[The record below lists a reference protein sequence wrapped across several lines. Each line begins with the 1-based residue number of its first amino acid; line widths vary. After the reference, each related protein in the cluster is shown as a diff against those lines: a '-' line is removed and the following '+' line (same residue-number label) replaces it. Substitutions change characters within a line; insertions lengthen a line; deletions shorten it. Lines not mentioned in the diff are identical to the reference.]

1 MKKIRLFCTFLFV
14 IAQVMSTKCQSPTC
28 LHPVGS
34 WKGDGNSQID
44 ILWVDSATG
53 EIKGTYHSAIT
64 DATQSAPLSGW
75 VTVAPVAEL
84 SHQSAFTWTATV
96 ASGCVVSWTG
106 YCRQEQGVP
115 TIRALSER
123 AQVQPTDSGVDHLLT
138 AMTVWVASTTAGQP
152 HQMAMVRAARAAP
165 ATGIGSA
172 SCPYEGKAKNGN
184 PPAAKLIA
192 INLLKNRT
200 NEPAGSDLIPAVTL
214 AGMLNSKDDPN
225 IFDEQKGATISG
237 VLFDV
242 RAEKGE
248 SCNCYS
254 TDPNDWDYHIYIG
267 NANAKSIFDCAVVEM
282 TPYSRSIHPE
292 WTLSYVKSLKGKQVQ
307 VTGWLLFDFE
317 HVGQSYETNPN
328 TGARNRHTV
337 WEIHPVTTLSA
348 IDQ

>member
-1 MKKIRLFCTFLFV
+1 MNKIRAFCTFLFV
-14 IAQVMSTKCQSPTC
+14 IAQVMSTKGQSPTC
-28 LHPVGS
+28 LHPLGS
-34 WKGDGNSQID
+34 WKGDGGGQIE
-44 ILWVDSATG
+44 ILWADSATG
-53 EIKGTYHSAIT
+53 EIKGTYHPANM

-75 VTVAPVAEL
+75 ISVAPVAEPQ
-84 SHQSAFTWTATV
+84 HPSAFTWT
-96 ASGCVVSWTG
+96 SGAVSTGYVVSWTG
-106 YCRQEQGVP
+106 YCRQEQGVA

-123 AQVQPTDSGVDHLLT
+123 AQVQPDSGADHLLT
-138 AMTVWVASTTAGQP
+138 EMTVWVASTTVGQP
-152 HQMAMVRAARAAP
+152 HPMALTRAVRAAP

-200 NEPAGSDLIPAVTL
+200 NEPAGSDLNPAVTL

-267 NANAKSIFDCAVVEM
+267 KANAKSIFDCAVVEM

-292 WTLSYVKSLKGKQVQ
+292 WTLSFVKSLKGKPVQ

-317 HVGQSYETNPN
+317 HLGQSYETNPN

-337 WEIHPVTTLSA
+337 WELHPVTTLSA
-348 IDQ
+348 VDQ

>member
-1 MKKIRLFCTFLFV
+1 MKNIWAFCSFLFF
-14 IAQVMSTKCQSPTC
+14 IAQVIPTKGQSPTC
-28 LHPVGS
+28 LHPVGT
-34 WKGDGNSQID
+34 WKGKDNSQIN

-53 EIKGTYHSAIT
+53 EIKGTYRPAIT
-64 DATQSAPLSGW
+64 DAAQSAPLSGW
-75 VTVAPVAEL
+75 ISVASGADDQHP
-84 SHQSAFTWTATV
+84 SAFTWS
-96 ASGCVVSWTG
+96 SGAVPAGYMVSWTG
-106 YCRQEQGVP
+106 YCRQEQGIA
-115 TIRALSER
+115 TIRALSESV
-123 AQVQPTDSGVDHLLT
+123 QVQPDSGVDHLIT
-138 AMTVWVASTTAGQP
+138 EMTVWVASAAAGQA
-152 HQMAMVRAARAAP
+152 HQMAMTKAVRPAP

-184 PPAAKLIA
+184 PPAAKLVA

-200 NEPAGSDLIPAVTL
+200 NEPAGSDLNPAVTL
-214 AGMLNSKDDPN
+214 SGMLNSKDDPN
-225 IFDEQKGATISG
+225 IFDEQQGATISG

-267 NANAKSIFDCAVVEM
+267 NANAKTIFDCAVVEM

-317 HVGQSYETNPN
+317 HTGQSYETNPN
-328 TGARNRHTV
+328 TAARNRHTV